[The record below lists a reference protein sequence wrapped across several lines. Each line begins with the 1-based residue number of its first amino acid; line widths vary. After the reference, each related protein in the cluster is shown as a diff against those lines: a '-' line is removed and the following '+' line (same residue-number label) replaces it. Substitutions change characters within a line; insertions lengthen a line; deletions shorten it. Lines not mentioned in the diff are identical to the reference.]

1 VAPAPKHPRTGKA
14 VNTVTGHNY
23 LVTREGRQRGVLTAS
38 VQVLTELYNKE
49 VQDLYISGLNLS
61 SLPILKATAA
71 RAGEQSGMPKQF
83 KIALDVIPTGRN
95 FENVVG
101 FLDFHR
107 AWLAEF
113 WKAVNGEVTV
123 EQGISNM
130 IRAGDAA
137 LQQAAR

>member
-1 VAPAPKHPRTGKA
+1 
-14 VNTVTGHNY
+14 
-23 LVTREGRQRGVLTAS
+23 
-38 VQVLTELYNKE
+38 
-49 VQDLYISGLNLS
+49 
-61 SLPILKATAA
+61 
-71 RAGEQSGMPKQF
+71 MPKQF
-83 KIALDVIPTGRN
+83 KIALDVIPTGQN
-95 FENVVG
+95 FEKVVG

-130 IRAGDAA
+130 TRAGDAA